1 MSERIDE
8 RTYHEQI
15 KQLAECV
22 LGDEYEGVDT
32 YDAIHELCDG
42 HEWVIYTYRAYQVCA
57 LECPDWSE
65 YADELGEPPR
75 SIEALA
81 CWQMMRDLTER
92 VAEMQEE
99 AKEGAK

>member
-1 MSERIDE
+1 MSERLTE
-8 RTYHEQI
+8 RDYREQI
-15 KQLAECV
+15 KLMAECV
-22 LGDEYEGVDT
+22 LTEYDALADV
-32 YDAIHELCDG
+32 YDAIHEQCDQ

-65 YADELGEPPR
+65 YEDDLGEPPR

-81 CWQMMRDLTER
+81 CWQMIKDVTER
-92 VAEMQEE
+92 VQEMQGE